1 MANLYEIDQG
11 ILGCIDL
18 ETGEVIDPELLESL
32 QMARDLKLEGVAC
45 WIKNLLSDADAIKA
59 EKDALADR
67 EARCRKKAEDLKKW
81 LAEALGGQKFSTAKC
96 AVSFRK
102 STKLEVLDAD
112 SIPKELMVETVTVKP
127 DANAIKA
134 LLKDGQTVMGCCLVE
149 NQNIQIK

>member
-32 QMARDLKLEGVAC
+32 QMERDLKLEGVAC

-59 EKDALADR
+59 EKEALADR
-67 EARCRKKAEDLKKW
+67 EARCRNKAESLKKW
-81 LAEALGGQKFSTAKC
+81 LAKALEGQKFSTAKC
-96 AVSFRK
+96 AVSFRRSEK
-102 STKLEVLDAD
+102 VEILDENI
-112 SIPKELMVETVTVKP
+112 IPKKYLTKTVTVKP
-127 DANAIKA
+127 DKAAIKA
-134 LLKDGQTVMGCCLVE
+134 LLKDGKTVKGCCLIE